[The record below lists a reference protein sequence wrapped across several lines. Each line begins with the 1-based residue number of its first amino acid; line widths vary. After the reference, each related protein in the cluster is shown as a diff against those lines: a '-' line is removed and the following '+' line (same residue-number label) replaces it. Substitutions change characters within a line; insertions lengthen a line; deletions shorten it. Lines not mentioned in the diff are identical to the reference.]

1 MRMPGAKKNE
11 IGIRIFS
18 LWNLRHLDP
27 LLALLV
33 ISLAVYGLFV
43 LYSAGRSEFSPTP
56 YYVKQSIFFL
66 MGCGIALFISCVDY
80 RSLISLAPAAYGIFL
95 CLLAAVLVVGDEIKG
110 SRRWLDLGP
119 IGFQPSESTKLV
131 MVFTLAW
138 YLTLLG
144 RRIEKLPYFLLTFA
158 LIGVPGVMIFKQP
171 DLGTSA
177 VLGPIA
183 VAMLF
188 VAGCRVWHLAGMVML
203 GLGVLPIAWS
213 HMKDYQKQRVMTL
226 FDPSAD
232 PQGSGYHTIQSMIT
246 VGSGGLNG
254 KGYLHGTQTYLS
266 YLPEH
271 HTDFIFSQL
280 AEEFGFVGGCAAL
293 ALFLCLFWRAL
304 YIARTAADPSG
315 SLVAVGCVTLLA
327 FHVFVNTSITIGVL
341 PVTGIPLP
349 FFSYGG
355 TFYLTTMS
363 CIGVILSVNARR
375 SVPGQSGRP
384 LVLSPARQGVT

>member
-1 MRMPGAKKNE
+1 MRVLGVKNKE

-18 LWNLRHLDP
+18 VWNLRRFDP
-27 LLALLV
+27 ILALFVVVL
-33 ISLAVYGLFV
+33 SVYGLFV
-43 LYSAGRSEFSPTP
+43 LYSAGRSAPSSTP
-56 YYVKQSIFFL
+56 YYVKQSMFFL
-66 MGCGIALFISCVDY
+66 MGWAIALVISCLDY
-80 RSLISLAPAAYGIFL
+80 RFVISVAPAVYTVFL
-95 CLLAAVLVVGDEIKG
+95 GLLAAVLVVGDEIKG

-119 IGFQPSESTKLV
+119 IGFQPSESAKLV

-138 YLTLLG
+138 YLTLIG
-144 RRIEKLPYFLLTFA
+144 RRVEKLPYFLLTFVLVA
-158 LIGVPGVMIFKQP
+158 VPGLMIFKEP
-171 DLGTSA
+171 DLGTA
-177 VLGPIA
+177 VVLGPIA

-188 VAGCRVWHLAGMVML
+188 AAGCRVWHMAGVATL
-203 GLGVLPIAWS
+203 GLVALPVAWS

-226 FDPSAD
+226 IDPSAD

-246 VGSGGLNG
+246 VGSGGLTG

-293 ALFLCLFWRAL
+293 ALFLGLFWRAL
-304 YIARTAADPSG
+304 HIARSAADPGG
-315 SLVAVGCVTLLA
+315 SLLAVGCVTLLA
-327 FHVFVNTSITIGVL
+327 FHVFVNTSITIGIL

-355 TFYLTTMS
+355 TFCLTTMS

-375 SVPGQSGRP
+375 SVPGQSSRP
-384 LVLSPARQGVT
+384 LVLSPARQGVV